1 MCLCNGKV
9 NVLLI
14 FMKAVRLADE
24 SLIHLAIPS
33 LSSFITDKGLD
44 YYVTIQ
50 THFKSISCQWPEIGV
65 INFF

>member
-1 MCLCNGKV
+1 
-9 NVLLI
+9 
-14 FMKAVRLADE
+14 MKAVRLADE